1 MFTYHRPIRQLAVLI
16 ALGSLSAACSDSASR
31 LNGPS
36 FEAVSVEASNF
47 VVLANAG
54 VTCTDG
60 TIIGDVGTFIATGAI
75 TRTNCPITGTL
86 HVGDGVAT
94 QAYNDFLNT
103 YAVLA
108 PQAGDVCTMLTG
120 TLAGVI
126 LAPGVYCFN
135 AAATVTGVLTLNGPA
150 DGIWVLKIGTSGTGA
165 LTGTGFSVVTR
176 AGTPPPC
183 NRVFWWV
190 AEAVTM
196 TDSKFVGTIL
206 AGAAV
211 TLTRGTFNGNAFS
224 KAAVTITGDAVTG
237 CAAVAG
243 APACVGDD
251 DGDKDGKMRR
261 HKRHS
266 DGDECDEAGDHDD
279 DGDHHDEKK
288 HGDNR

>member
-60 TIIGDVGTFIATGAI
+60 TIIGDVGTFSVTGAI
-75 TRTNCPITGTL
+75 TRTNCPIAGTL
-86 HVGDGVAT
+86 HSGDSAAT
-94 QAYNDFLNT
+94 QAYNDFLNR

-135 AAATVTGVLTLNGPA
+135 AAATVTGVVTFDGPA
-150 DGIWVLKIGTSGTGA
+150 DGIWVVKIGTSGTGA
-165 LTGTGFSVVTR
+165 LTGTGFEVVM
-176 AGTPPPC
+176 AGGALASNVTW
-183 NRVFWWV
+183 RV
-190 AEAVTM
+190 ADAVTM
-196 TDSKFVGTIL
+196 TTSNIQGNIL
-206 AGAAV
+206 AGAGI
-211 TLTRGTFNGNAFS
+211 TLTGGSLHGNVSSQAD
-224 KAAVTITGDAVTG
+224 VTITGTAVS
-237 CAAVAG
+237 
-243 APACVGDD
+243 
-251 DGDKDGKMRR
+251 K
-261 HKRHS
+261 
-266 DGDECDEAGDHDD
+266 
-279 DGDHHDEKK
+279 
-288 HGDNR
+288 